1 MFARTLELNV
11 RLEKKPEF
19 LKKVR
24 DEILPLVKKQV
35 GYVDI
40 IALDNEMEPTKP
52 LVVTLWH
59 SKTDVERYERDTF
72 PKVKQ
77 ILEPFLNAMPIV
89 KFYAVE
95 TTISQRLLET
105 VAA

>member
-11 RLEKKPEF
+11 KIEKKPEL

-24 DEILPLVKKQV
+24 EEILPIIKKQL

-40 IALDNEMEPTKP
+40 IALDNEMEPTRP
-52 LVVTLWH
+52 FVVTLWH
-59 SKTDVERYERDTF
+59 TKTDAERYERETF

-77 ILEPFLNAMPIV
+77 ILDPFMTTAPVV
-89 KFYAVE
+89 KVYAVE
-95 TTISQRLLET
+95 TTISQKLMET